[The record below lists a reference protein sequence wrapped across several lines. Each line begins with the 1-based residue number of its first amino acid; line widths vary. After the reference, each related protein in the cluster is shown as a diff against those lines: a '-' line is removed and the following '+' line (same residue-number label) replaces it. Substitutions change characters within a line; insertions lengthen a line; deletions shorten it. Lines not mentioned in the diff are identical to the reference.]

1 MPLTP
6 EDVVNKRFQPTKFR
20 EGYDQDEVDDFL
32 DEIVVELRRLGQENE
47 DLRQRLLASE
57 SRIAELQRSGAGL
70 ADQLNNPT
78 AESALSPIS
87 VNAPSAFPEAT
98 QDPST
103 LDSNNTNNLL
113 QLARKLHEE
122 HVRDGLA
129 KRDALIAEGHAT
141 AARVVREAEA
151 QQRADMSRLEQ
162 EKASSTASKNCAASS
177 ANTASS
183 SRPSSK
189 VSWKTSS
196 TQSQQPILVRLRQSS
211 RMSTTLASAPS
222 LRLLRTHSPVTLASL
237 TKNPKQVRLFGFLVT
252 AWLLIAIDQLAKFLA
267 IEYLKP
273 GQVVPVL
280 GDLLKLVLVYNDS
293 AAFSLGF
300 GATWIFAITSSIA
313 TLVIIGLAPRLETM
327 AWAITGGVAL
337 GGVVGNLVDR
347 LFREPGFGVGHVVD
361 FISIPFNFPIFN
373 IADMAIV
380 VVAVIV
386 VIRVMQGAPLG
397 RAKSKNS

>member
-1 MPLTP
+1 
-6 EDVVNKRFQPTKFR
+6 
-20 EGYDQDEVDDFL
+20 
-32 DEIVVELRRLGQENE
+32 
-47 DLRQRLLASE
+47 
-57 SRIAELQRSGAGL
+57 
-70 ADQLNNPT
+70 
-78 AESALSPIS
+78 
-87 VNAPSAFPEAT
+87 
-98 QDPST
+98 
-103 LDSNNTNNLL
+103 
-113 QLARKLHEE
+113 
-122 HVRDGLA
+122 
-129 KRDALIAEGHAT
+129 
-141 AARVVREAEA
+141 
-151 QQRADMSRLEQ
+151 
-162 EKASSTASKNCAASS
+162 
-177 ANTASS
+177 
-183 SRPSSK
+183 
-189 VSWKTSS
+189 
-196 TQSQQPILVRLRQSS
+196 
-211 RMSTTLASAPS
+211 
-222 LRLLRTHSPVTLASL
+222 VTLASL

-252 AWLLIAIDQLAKFLA
+252 AWLVIAVDQLAKFLA
-267 IEYLKP
+267 IELLKP

-313 TLVIIGLAPRLETM
+313 TLVILWLAPRLETM

-397 RAKSKNS
+397 RAKSNNS